1 MRTSH
6 FWVCQFKSHQTQSHR
21 KGQSSPHW
29 KECFKQLTRYLLPA
43 DNSYGYSD
51 KGFVPVFLGLFSST
65 TFQSHSSRKKSN
77 PWLLGSSRKWSGL
90 ARSANPALLF
100 LPPKK
105 RGLGLPSLTNLYKKQ
120 PASKFI
126 QLLSS
131 QDTSVRAIAHQ
142 SHQCERSRQRQK
154 FRPAETALT
163 ILEADPCIRRRA
175 AVRRVRGL
183 IATEDDEELLNNL
196 MDLPQQGEMVRYFAE
211 NSAAVWANCLKNL
224 PPEPMRFVLNAVVDT
239 LPTNSNLHK
248 WKKRPSSTCHL
259 CQDSRQSLVHVL
271 NNCPKAMALRRYS
284 ARHDDVLRILAD
296 FVRCYLPP
304 TFRLTVDLPDHHY
317 SFPQDIAPTTLR
329 PDIVWW
335 SEEMKVMWILELTI
349 SFETVM
355 DQAHSRKVVKYDE
368 LVGTI
373 RRGGFRVGFI
383 ALEVGSRGLIVE
395 EELSQLQGALD
406 VSRKAVNELAV
417 SLTRCAILGS
427 FKIWCSRNHLN
438 E

>member
-1 MRTSH
+1 MNALAN
-6 FWVCQFKSHQTQSHR
+6 VKSSDQL
-21 KGQSSPHW
+21 
-29 KECFKQLTRYLLPA
+29 KQL
-43 DNSYGYSD
+43 
-51 KGFVPVFLGLFSST
+51 
-65 TFQSHSSRKKSN
+65 
-77 PWLLGSSRKWSGL
+77 
-90 ARSANPALLF
+90 
-100 LPPKK
+100 
-105 RGLGLPSLTNLYKKQ
+105 
-120 PASKFI
+120 
-126 QLLSS
+126 S
-131 QDTSVRAIAHQ
+131 QYWKLIHVY
-142 SHQCERSRQRQK
+142 
-154 FRPAETALT
+154 
-163 ILEADPCIRRRA
+163 IRRGA

-196 MDLPQQGEMVRYFAE
+196 MDLPQQGEMVRCFAG

-248 WKKRPSSTCHL
+248 WKKRPSSTCPL
-259 CQDSRQSLVHVL
+259 CQDSRQSLVHAL
-271 NNCPKAMALRRYS
+271 NNCPKATALRRYS
-284 ARHDDVLRILAD
+284 ARHDDVLRILAV

-304 TFRLTVDLPDHHY
+304 TFQVTVDLPDHHY

-383 ALEVGSRGLIVE
+383 AMEVGSRGLIV

-406 VSRKAVNELAV
+406 VSRKAVNELAA